1 MKYVPCIDQLYT
13 PVDIQYVLQSQVNIL
28 ADYKVKFKKE
38 VKGDKLYIC
47 IDNNVYKQKLLYINY
62 CIDQG

>member
-13 PVDIQYVLQSQVNIL
+13 PVDIQYVLQSLVNIL

-38 VKGDKLYIC
+38 VKGDNLYIC

-62 CIDQG
+62 CID